1 MNHLVLYFVY
11 LAIGEFVT
19 TYIATVG
26 EWLPFVPGLC
36 ASAVPMIHTDDGGP
50 P

>member
-1 MNHLVLYFVY
+1 MSHLVLYFVY

-26 EWLPFVPGLC
+26 ELLLFVPRIC
-36 ASAVPMIHTDDGGP
+36 CFAVA
-50 P
+50 